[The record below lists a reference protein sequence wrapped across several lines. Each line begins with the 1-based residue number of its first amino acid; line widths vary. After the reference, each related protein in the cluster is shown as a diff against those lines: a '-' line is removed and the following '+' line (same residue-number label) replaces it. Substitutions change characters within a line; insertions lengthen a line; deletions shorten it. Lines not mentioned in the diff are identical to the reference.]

1 MTTRKTTTRKNLS
14 TWLTAQH
21 ALLSGGLQVTPN
33 KVVCKDGLEFS
44 MQASD
49 SHYCIP
55 RSNQGPWSQFEIG
68 YPELNGAPFEPDEIA
83 EYQEC
88 PDSLIYGYTPGEAIE
103 AMIANHGGWAE

>member
-1 MTTRKTTTRKNLS
+1 MAILRKNLS
-14 TWLTAQH
+14 TWLSAQH
-21 ALLSGGLQVTPN
+21 ALLKRGHPVTPN

-49 SHYCIP
+49 FHYCIP

-83 EYQEC
+83 EYQDG
-88 PDSLIYGYTPGEAIE
+88 PDSPVYGYIPAEAIE
-103 AMIANHGGWAE
+103 RLIASHGGWLE